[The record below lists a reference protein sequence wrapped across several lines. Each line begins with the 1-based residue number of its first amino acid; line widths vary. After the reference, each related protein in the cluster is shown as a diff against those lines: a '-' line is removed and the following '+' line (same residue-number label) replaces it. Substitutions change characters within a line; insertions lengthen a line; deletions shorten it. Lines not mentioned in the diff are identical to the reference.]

1 MQRVL
6 VAGIVT
12 AFLQEAVVI
21 IFVWN
26 FLFPSLFFLAM
37 QKEDP
42 NMTLDTFYCLELLR
56 QEGICF
62 VPGSGFGQR
71 PGTLHLRYNNI
82 HVYDSLSFL
91 SFSAVCLNF
100 FISKAYWLFW
110 SRSLWKKE
118 GAKLFFIG
126 FCWRKAWPLGLL
138 LVL

>member
-1 MQRVL
+1 
-6 VAGIVT
+6 
-12 AFLQEAVVI
+12 
-21 IFVWN
+21 
-26 FLFPSLFFLAM
+26 M

-91 SFSAVCLNF
+91 SFSAVCLIFLNF
-100 FISKAYWLFW
+100 K
-110 SRSLWKKE
+110 SLLIVLKQEPVKK
-118 GAKLFFIG
+118 GGSIIIFIG
-126 FCWRKAWPLGLL
+126 FC
-138 LVL
+138 